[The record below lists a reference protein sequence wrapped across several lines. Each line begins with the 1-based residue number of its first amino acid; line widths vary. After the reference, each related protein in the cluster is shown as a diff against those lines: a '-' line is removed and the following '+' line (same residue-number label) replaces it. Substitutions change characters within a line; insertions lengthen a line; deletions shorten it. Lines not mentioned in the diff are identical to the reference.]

1 MDSGLWYYFSCIPC
15 STCQVGPPS
24 PEGGE
29 TVEKYETML
38 ILDAQSEEGLQEEL
52 IVKFKDI
59 IEREGGQVN
68 NLDKWGKR
76 RLAYEVK
83 KHKEGFYVLINFQ
96 APPEAC
102 HELERTFKIND
113 EVLRYLIVREEE

>member
-1 MDSGLWYYFSCIPC
+1 M
-15 STCQVGPPS
+15 
-24 PEGGE
+24 
-29 TVEKYETML
+29 EKYETML